1 MVREQ
6 RSRVTQGTSSIGKH
20 MAPLR
25 PLAWL
30 VALALAGSVS
40 YAAAGLSMQVLQRR
54 LESGTPAVAVS
65 APRPEQ
71 QVEHQK
77 LPLSE
82 FQPVLTANIF
92 GARRS
97 EIKPSRPSGGDGSAA
112 PAASVPKVP
121 LNVTLTGTMIMGE
134 RSFAMIAD
142 ASGRN
147 EKVYRLWDCLPAD
160 ENHPTRNCSPTQGKL
175 IAVRKKRIVVRYQG
189 EDLTFD
195 VSDKPNTV
203 AAAVSPAA
211 RLPVRAPNVQPAP
224 QGVPDASAAPFPIT
238 QEGNVLQVRVPNA
251 EVTKAFENFSDVLKQ
266 ARVVPY
272 TDNTGSGFQIRNIRP
287 GSIFERI
294 GLNNFDK
301 IKAVNG
307 DPITTADQALRLLT
321 MFRNE
326 REITL
331 DLERRDQDIQ
341 LNYIIE

>member
-1 MVREQ
+1 
-6 RSRVTQGTSSIGKH
+6 

-40 YAAAGLSMQVLQRR
+40 YAAAALSMQVLERR
-54 LESGTPAVAVS
+54 LESGMPGAMAT
-65 APRPEQ
+65 APQPQQQSEQ
-71 QVEHQK
+71 QK
-77 LPLSE
+77 LALTE

-97 EIKPSRPSGGDGSAA
+97 EIKPAQPSGGEGNAA
-112 PAASVPKVP
+112 AAAVAPRVP
-121 LNVTLTGTMIMGE
+121 LVVTLTGTMIMGE

-142 ASGRN
+142 AGGRN

-160 ENHPTRNCSPTQGKL
+160 ENHPTRSCSPTQGKL

-189 EDLTFD
+189 EQVAFDLA
-195 VSDKPNTV
+195 DKPV
-203 AAAVSPAA
+203 ALAAVVPVA
-211 RLPVRAPNVQPAP
+211 RPPGRQELQPVP
-224 QGVPDASAAPFPIT
+224 QGAPDASLAPFPIT

-251 EVTKAFENFSDVLKQ
+251 EVAKAFENFSDVLKQ

-272 TDNTGSGFQIRNIRP
+272 TDESGSGFQIRNIRP

-326 REITL
+326 REIML
-331 DLERRDQDIQ
+331 DLERRNENLQ
-341 LNYIIE
+341 LNYVIE